1 MGIQSEELAFRW
13 LDSRSVDRGFVR
25 RLSVE
30 SDETVADSLL
40 VKAA

>member
-1 MGIQSEELAFRW
+1 MAIQSELLAFRL

-25 RLSVE
+25 RLSFE